1 MHLNLSP
8 QMRMSQ
14 EHIMAPHM
22 IQSMEIL
29 QLNALALQEKI
40 EQELEDNPLLENE
53 NAPAEDG
60 EFEGESEF
68 RDIDGPSDD
77 EKELVVDSDQN
88 NENDFE
94 RLLEIS
100 QEWPDDNV
108 ITAGNPSSNRLSDLM
123 DRRDDMMANAEGR
136 PETLSE
142 HLIEQ
147 LSFFDLPADRQQFAE
162 YLIHNLDD
170 DGRLPSPLAE
180 LVQVYPG
187 AISLEDAEQVLTLV
201 QKLDP
206 PGIAARD
213 LKECWLL
220 QIEPNHPQREVLITL
235 VTAHMDDL
243 AHRRMPQ
250 IQRKTGYSLESIKQ
264 AVETLRTFNAFP
276 GRSFRDVPVQ
286 RVTPDMVV
294 EKNEDGKYSVRLLD
308 EYVPALR
315 ISPRYAEML
324 RNGTDAGT
332 REFIKKKLESAKW
345 LIDSIEQRYQ
355 TMQRVAQAIVDFQT
369 DFFEYGPEHIA
380 PLKMQQVADVVK
392 VHVTTV
398 SRAVSDKWL
407 QSARG
412 LFPLRGFFGGGTQT
426 ADGEEIAHDAIRL
439 KLKEIVESEDKSNPL
454 SDEALMNE
462 LQNQGYPLARRTVT
476 KYRKIMNIPSSRH
489 RRGF

>member
-1 MHLNLSP
+1 MHLNLST
-8 QMRMSQ
+8 QMKMSQ
-14 EHIMAPHM
+14 EHVMAPHM

-29 QLNALALQEKI
+29 QLNAMALQEKI

-53 NAPAEDG
+53 NATDN
-60 EFEGESEF
+60 ESEF
-68 RDIDGPSDD
+68 DEEATYADPDAPTTE
-77 EKELVVDSDQN
+77 EKELVVDSDQS

-108 ITAGNPSSNRLSDLM
+108 ITAGNPSSNRLSDM
-123 DRRDDMMANAEGR
+123 SERRDDMMANAEGR

-142 HLIEQ
+142 HLMEQ
-147 LSFFDLPADRQQFAE
+147 LSFFDLPRPQEKFAE
-162 YLIHNLDD
+162 YLIYNLDD
-170 DGRLPSPLAE
+170 DGRLPSSLAE
-180 LVQVYPG
+180 IVQVYPG
-187 AISLEDAEQVLTLV
+187 DIPLEEAEQVLKIV
-201 QKLDP
+201 QRLDP

-220 QIEPNHPQREVLITL
+220 QIEPDLPQRDVLITL
-235 VTAHMDDL
+235 VTSHMDDL

-250 IQRKTGYSLESIKQ
+250 IQRKTGYSLETIKE
-264 AVETLRTFNAFP
+264 AVDLLRTFNAFP
-276 GRSFRDVPVQ
+276 GRSFRDVPAQ

-294 EKNEDGKYSVRLLD
+294 EKNEDGKYVVRLLD
-308 EYVPALR
+308 EYIPSLR

-355 TMQRVAQAIVDFQT
+355 TMRRVAQAIVDFQT
-369 DFFEYGPEHIA
+369 DFFEYGPEHIV

-407 QSARG
+407 QSSRG

-426 ADGEEIAHDAIRL
+426 AGGEEVAHDAIRL
-439 KLKEIVESEDKSNPL
+439 KLKEIVEAEDKSDPL

-462 LQNQGYPLARRTVT
+462 LQKQGYPLARRTVT

>member
-1 MHLNLSP
+1 
-8 QMRMSQ
+8 
-14 EHIMAPHM
+14 MAPHM

-29 QLNALALQEKI
+29 QLNAMALQEKI

-53 NAPAEDG
+53 NASDEESNFDEDSSLN
-60 EFEGESEF
+60 EADSNEREEQ
-68 RDIDGPSDD
+68 
-77 EKELVVDSDQN
+77 ELVVDSDKN
-88 NENDFE
+88 NEDDFE

-108 ITAGNPSSNRLSDLM
+108 ITAGSPSSNRVSDISE
-123 DRRDDMMANAEGR
+123 RRDDMMANAEGR

-147 LSFFDLPADRQQFAE
+147 LSFFSLTKSQEKFAE
-162 YLIHNLDD
+162 YLIYNLDD
-170 DGRLPSPLAE
+170 DGRLPSSLSE
-180 LVQVYPG
+180 IVQVYPG
-187 AISLEDAEQVLTLV
+187 NITLEEAEQVLKIV

-220 QIEPNHPQREVLITL
+220 QIDPDSPQREVLITL
-235 VTAHMDDL
+235 VNSHMEDL

-250 IQRKTGYSLESIKQ
+250 IQRKTGYSLETIKE
-264 AVETLRTFNAFP
+264 AVDILRTFNAFP
-276 GRSFRDVPVQ
+276 GRAYRDVPVQ

-294 EKNEDGKYSVRLLD
+294 EKDEKGKYVVQLLD
-308 EYVPALR
+308 EYIPSLR
-315 ISPRYAEML
+315 ISPKYADML
-324 RNGTDAGT
+324 RNGADAGT

-355 TMQRVAQAIVDFQT
+355 TMRRVAQSIVDFQT
-369 DFFEYGPEHIA
+369 EFFENGPEHIV
-380 PLKMQQVADVVK
+380 PLKMQQVADVVG

-407 QSARG
+407 QSSRG

-426 ADGEEIAHDAIRL
+426 ADGEEVAHDAIRL
-439 KLKEIVESEDKSNPL
+439 KLKEIVEEEDKSNPL

-462 LQNQGYPLARRTVT
+462 LQKQGYPLARRTVT